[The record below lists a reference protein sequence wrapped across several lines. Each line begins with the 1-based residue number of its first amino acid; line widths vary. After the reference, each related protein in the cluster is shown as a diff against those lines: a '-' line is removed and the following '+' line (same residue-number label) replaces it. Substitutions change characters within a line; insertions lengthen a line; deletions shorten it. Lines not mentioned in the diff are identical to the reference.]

1 MHVDLPEARLRAIS
15 QRHEVAN
22 ARQRLLDEA
31 FVQFYNPGIRA
42 AGIDLIIQRS
52 GVAKATFYRHFPS
65 KTTLVVAYVKRR
77 NAAFLEWLA
86 ELVEEQVDDPG
97 ARLLAIFDALAELF
111 ADPGFNGC
119 PINNAVAEVG
129 RQSPD
134 VLAEAVAAKAALIA
148 YVRGLAEAA
157 GVPQP
162 DDLARQWALLVD
174 GAFVAAQ
181 RSHGPDPA
189 AWARTAA
196 AQILE
201 ATRP

>member
-15 QRHEVAN
+15 QRHEVSSPRERMIA
-22 ARQRLLDEA
+22 EA

-42 AGIDLIIQRS
+42 AGIDLIIERS

-65 KTTLVVAYVKRR
+65 KTMLIAAYVKRR
-77 NAAFLEWLA
+77 SEAFLEWLA
-86 ELVEEQVDDPG
+86 ESVEERETEPS
-97 ARLLAIFDALAELF
+97 ARLLAIFDALGDLF
-111 ADPGFNGC
+111 ADPEFNGC

-129 RQSPD
+129 VQSPP
-134 VLAEAVAAKAALIA
+134 VLAEAVAAKCALVD
-148 YVRGLAEAA
+148 YVRGLAVAA
-157 GVPQP
+157 SVGGP
-162 DDLARQWALLVD
+162 DDIARQWTLLVD

-196 AQILE
+196 ATILDG
-201 ATRP
+201 AS